1 MNKYMNLIGIK
12 ARKASGNKI
21 ITKTKNKVLKDIKEK
36 DLNKLYYSIWEVA
49 AIFEVN
55 TSLIRFWEKEF
66 TIIQP
71 KKNKKGNRMFT
82 AKDIINFNKI
92 HHLVKVQGFTLD
104 GAKKA
109 IKNFEFNPET
119 KNNQD
124 QNIKSDIE
132 KINDVI
138 CKLENIKDKL
148 QLLKK

>member
-1 MNKYMNLIGIK
+1 M
-12 ARKASGNKI
+12 
-21 ITKTKNKVLKDIKEK
+21 KDIKEK
-36 DLNKLYYSIWEVA
+36 DLNKLYYSIGEVA
-49 AIFEVN
+49 AIFKVN